1 MSVAAAFR
9 MLTKMPY
16 LVALE
21 FDGSRLEQSAWN
33 AQSAVQLERKTTT
46 AASNVDDPSPCTKC
60 CRTERGEQPAR
71 KLNETATVCRYFCT
85 RMRVIGVNIGRDV
98 RLALGSRLC
107 YPPIISGRARVVP
120 EWASAMPARLAARP
134 HLADAGLFLWLLD
147 TRPTFFHHA
156 PSGLVHS
163 VRMACAA
170 NGRETD
176 LFMEKRTSLWSASGV
191 VSLTAGRG
199 VSSRVLKDSC
209 KGFQSISKARI
220 HYRES
225 DT

>member
-1 MSVAAAFR
+1 

-21 FDGSRLEQSAWN
+21 LDGSRLEQSAWN

-98 RLALGSRLC
+98 GLALGSRLC

-147 TRPTFFHHA
+147 TWPTFFHHVSRA
-156 PSGLVHS
+156 R
-163 VRMACAA
+163 RMAV
-170 NGRETD
+170 
-176 LFMEKRTSLWSASGV
+176 KRTFLWKTRTFLWSASGV

-199 VSSRVLKDSC
+199 DS
-209 KGFQSISKARI
+209 
-220 HYRES
+220 
-225 DT
+225 

>member
-1 MSVAAAFR
+1 

-21 FDGSRLEQSAWN
+21 LDGSRLEQSAWN

-98 RLALGSRLC
+98 GLALGSRLC

-147 TRPTFFHHA
+147 TWPTFFHHVSRA
-156 PSGLVHS
+156 R
-163 VRMACAA
+163 RMAVK
-170 NGRETD
+170 RTF
-176 LFMEKRTSLWSASGV
+176 LWKTRTSLWSASGV

-199 VSSRVLKDSC
+199 VS
-209 KGFQSISKARI
+209 
-220 HYRES
+220 
-225 DT
+225 